1 MQRDRLHLYAKLG
14 AVNDVVVEKQAS
26 VSSGWEA
33 QLALHYARHG
43 QRTVLERREHRGP
56 LVVQK
61 PLYPEGEAV
70 CQTIVVHPPAGIAGG
85 DRLALD
91 IRVGER
97 AHAQATTPGA
107 AKWYR
112 SSGAAASQKL
122 MLSVASDAVLE
133 WLPQESIFFDGALA
147 TLETEIALAGNAVL
161 LAWDIACLGR
171 RLSGERWNRGRL
183 RQRLT
188 LRRDGV
194 RQWSERAIVDGGS
207 ELLRSGVGLN
217 GRTVFGTFLAS
228 APEIPDDLLA
238 ACRVIGCDEGEAAVT
253 RLPGVLV
260 ARYLGDSPEVA
271 RRCFSALWALARDA
285 LAHRSAVPP
294 RIWST

>member
-1 MQRDRLHLYAKLG
+1 
-14 AVNDVVVEKQAS
+14 VNDVVAETQAAAA
-26 VSSGWEA
+26 SGWEA
-33 QLALHYARHG
+33 ELALHYSRRG
-43 QRTVLERREHRGP
+43 QQTLLERREHRGP

-70 CQTIVVHPPAGIAGG
+70 CQTIVVHPPGGIAGG
-85 DRLALD
+85 DRLVLKVSIGD
-91 IRVGER
+91 C
-97 AHAQATTPGA
+97 AHAQVTTPGA

-122 MLSVASDAVLE
+122 MFCVASDAVLE
-133 WLPQESIFFDGALA
+133 WLPRESIFYDGALA

-171 RLSGERWNRGRL
+171 RLSGERWSRGRL

-188 LRRDGV
+188 LHRDGV
-194 RQWSERAIVDGGS
+194 RQWIERAIIDGGS
-207 ELLRSGVGLN
+207 DLLHAAVGLRS
-217 GRTVFGTFLAS
+217 RTVFGTFLAS
-228 APEIPDDLLA
+228 ASAIPDDLLVA
-238 ACRVIGCDEGEAAVT
+238 SRAIGCDDGEVAVT

-260 ARYLGDSPEVA
+260 ARYLGDSPEA
-271 RRCFSALWALARDA
+271 AHGCFSALWALAREA
-285 LAHRSAVPP
+285 LAHRSAVRP

>member
-1 MQRDRLHLYAKLG
+1 MDD
-14 AVNDVVVEKQAS
+14 AVAERHAPA
-26 VSSGWEA
+26 SSGWEA
-33 QLALHYARHG
+33 ELALHYARRG

-61 PLYPEGEAV
+61 PLYPEGDAV

-85 DRLALD
+85 DRLLLD
-91 IRVGER
+91 VRVGER

-112 SSGAAASQKL
+112 SAGAAASQKL
-122 MLSVASDAVLE
+122 MFSVASDAVFE
-133 WLPQESIFFDGALA
+133 WLPQESILYDGALA

-161 LAWDIACLGR
+161 LAWDIVCLGR
-171 RLSGERWNRGRL
+171 RLSGERWRRGRL

-188 LRRDGV
+188 LRRDGA
-194 RQWSERAIVDGGS
+194 RRWSERAIVDGGGD
-207 ELLRSGVGLN
+207 LLDAAVGLK

-228 APEIPDDLLA
+228 ALEIPHDLLA
-238 ACRVIGCDEGEAAVT
+238 ACRTIGCDDGEAAVT

-260 ARYLGDSPEVA
+260 ARYLGDSPEAA
-271 RRCFSALWALARDA
+271 RGYFSALWALARQA